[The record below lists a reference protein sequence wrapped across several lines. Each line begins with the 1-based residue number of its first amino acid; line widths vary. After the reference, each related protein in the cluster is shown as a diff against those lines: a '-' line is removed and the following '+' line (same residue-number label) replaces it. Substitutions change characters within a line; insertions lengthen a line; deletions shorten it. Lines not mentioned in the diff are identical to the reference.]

1 MAVAEERWVGWVGG
15 YLIEGRISYH
25 KQIIMYVSNAQMM
38 MMPGANERPYDLKIL
53 YTCSFLLLADLGAIF
68 QFILHS
74 VQVFVLH
81 CCPSV
86 QLFSVRH
93 FASSTPSHIC

>member
-1 MAVAEERWVGWVGG
+1 MGWGGGGG
-15 YLIEGRISYH
+15 YFLEGRISYH
-25 KQIIMYVSNAQMM
+25 KQIIMYVSNAQMT
-38 MMPGANERPYDLKIL
+38 MMPGANERPSDLKIL
-53 YTCSFLLLADLGAIF
+53 CTCSFLLLADLGAIF
-68 QFILHS
+68 QFIHHS